1 LLVKLKY
8 AYKAKEKTLM
18 FLYLCLTENSLMS
31 LHKFLTSKTFLKQI
45 VLAVAALI
53 VFTFL
58 LLQWLKVNTN
68 HGEFIQVPELKG
80 KTLNVAE
87 ITLKDNDLQ
96 LEIQDSA
103 NYNPNYPKY
112 SVIEQYP
119 LAGAQVKEDR
129 KIYVNVNPSGYRK
142 VALPNIVRRTFRQA
156 KPTLEALGFEVGNIS
171 YKDDIGK
178 DEVLEMKFKGTPIKD
193 GELLP
198 ITSKIDLVLGN
209 GNRTSNQDE

>member
-1 LLVKLKY
+1 
-8 AYKAKEKTLM
+8 
-18 FLYLCLTENSLMS
+18 MS
-31 LHKFLTSKTFLKQI
+31 LLKFLTSKIFLKQI
-45 VLAVAALI
+45 VLAIVALI
-53 VFTFL
+53 VLSFL
-58 LLQWLKVNTN
+58 LLQWLKVDTN

-80 KTLNVAE
+80 KTLDVAE
-87 ITLKDNDLQ
+87 INLKDNKLR

-103 NYNPNYPKY
+103 NFNPNYPKY

-129 KIYVNVNPSGYRK
+129 KIYVTVNPSGYRK

-178 DEVLEMKFKGTPIKD
+178 DEVLEMKFEGKSINE
-193 GELLP
+193 GEMLP
-198 ITSKIDLVLGN
+198 LTSKIDLVLGN
-209 GNRTSNQDE
+209 GNRSSN